1 MSEKQY
7 NMLND
12 KDIREQTDIINEKLR
27 GIKIPEAIPANEL
40 ILRARASKRKRNKSI
55 ILTGVVAAAIMIIS
69 TVGIIYLS
77 KNHSV
82 EHSAYTTTGNSGLV
96 TASSEQ
102 NLYKYINSLKK
113 NISYLLEDSENEY
126 GGNGQMNDLTDGS
139 AGIGLPESGNTGD
152 GDFTT
157 TNLRDEKVD
166 EADIVKNDGQY
177 IYTARNNNVIITKA
191 DNGNLTIVSTITLD
205 SESTKVTGMFLEG
218 DKLII
223 IRSSNSQQY
232 TYINTYDITDKSNPK
247 QLGDVSQ
254 QGSCY
259 ESRYIDGYVYII
271 TKWYIEDISDGECI
285 PKIDEQKME
294 VSDIYLGSAKCAKV
308 YTIVTSIAIDNSDT
322 VYSKKAVLGGGNV
335 IYQSENN
342 MYIVSTDY
350 QSYYYGA
357 VDDDEN
363 SVIDMIDNI
372 KNGNEQNSFST
383 ICRLSIDDGEINGGA
398 QTKLIGYLDDST
410 GIDEYNGYLRIFTT
424 DSTNILYILDMD
436 LKQVGVIEDIAKGE
450 TVKSSSFQGDTAYV
464 VTFLQTDP
472 VFTIDLSDVKNPK
485 VTGQLKIPGY
495 SSYLFNWSDNRLLG
509 MGQDANNRTQLSMF
523 DTTDTSNL
531 NRKYQI
537 SYKNSWATDIEYR
550 TVFVE
555 PENGLIGIATY
566 IDAESLDENDIEEY
580 EIYLIYRYDDATGFK
595 LITSTYTKNSEYGY
609 MNMRGLRIGQYFY
622 VADTAGRIT
631 SYSISEDFKL
641 IEQLDF

>member
-1 MSEKQY
+1 M
-7 NMLND
+7 
-12 KDIREQTDIINEKLR
+12 
-27 GIKIPEAIPANEL
+27 
-40 ILRARASKRKRNKSI
+40 
-55 ILTGVVAAAIMIIS
+55 
-69 TVGIIYLS
+69 
-77 KNHSV
+77 
-82 EHSAYTTTGNSGLV
+82 
-96 TASSEQ
+96 
-102 NLYKYINSLKK
+102 
-113 NISYLLEDSENEY
+113 
-126 GGNGQMNDLTDGS
+126 
-139 AGIGLPESGNTGD
+139 
-152 GDFTT
+152 
-157 TNLRDEKVD
+157 
-166 EADIVKNDGQY
+166 
-177 IYTARNNNVIITKA
+177 
-191 DNGNLTIVSTITLD
+191 
-205 SESTKVTGMFLEG
+205 
-218 DKLII
+218 
-223 IRSSNSQQY
+223 
-232 TYINTYDITDKSNPK
+232 
-247 QLGDVSQ
+247 
-254 QGSCY
+254 
-259 ESRYIDGYVYII
+259 
-271 TKWYIEDISDGECI
+271 
-285 PKIDEQKME
+285 
-294 VSDIYLGSAKCAKV
+294 
-308 YTIVTSIAIDNSDT
+308 
-322 VYSKKAVLGGGNV
+322 LGGGNV

-342 MYIVSTDY
+342 MYIVSTEY

-357 VDDDEN
+357 VDGDEN